1 MEGAGRPSD
10 PKEPA
15 RQSEGAGE
23 AIRRGRP
30 SDPKGP
36 RPKGPGDPKGPARR
50 SERAGRRSEA
60 TKRAGDPKGRRG
72 QVIRRAWPGNLKGL
86 GKRSKATERASDPK
100 GLAKPGDPKGPAR
113 RSEGTSQAIRR
124 GRGRRGQVIRR
135 ARPGDPKATKRAGDP
150 KGRPGQVIRS
160 GQPGDPKEPAQPFWI
175 PGRIP
180 WIAKSWRVVKIP
192 SLGQARNRLCFPL

>member
-1 MEGAGRPSD
+1 MGGARRINFFASDRGGRSNPIAQMD
-10 PKEPA
+10 
-15 RQSEGAGE
+15 QGAT
-23 AIRRGRP
+23 
-30 SDPKGP
+30 
-36 RPKGPGDPKGPARR
+36 GPGHKRPERSKGL
-50 SERAGRRSEA
+50 GRRS
-60 TKRAGDPKGRRG
+60 
-72 QVIRRAWPGNLKGL
+72 
-86 GKRSKATERASDPK
+86 KAPERASDPK
-100 GLAKPGDPKGPAR
+100 GPAKPGDPKEPGR
-113 RSEGTSQAIRR
+113 RSEETGQAIRR
-124 GRGRRGQVIRR
+124 GQGRTGQVIRR